1 MREPARAV
9 LSVQPDILRGSALL
23 LSLFSYP
30 WIPTVT
36 ATMNTI
42 NSTAVANLRNIAII
56 AHVDHGKTTLVD
68 GLLKQSNIFRDPD
81 AAGVLIMDAN
91 DLERE
96 RGITILSKN
105 TAITYHG
112 VKINIID
119 TPGHADFGGEVER
132 VLNMADGCLLLV
144 DAVEGP
150 MPQTRTVLQR
160 ALAMHLRPIVV
171 INKVDR
177 PASRPDEVLAL
188 TQDLFLDLAS
198 DAEQLDFPVV
208 YTIARDGRAGR
219 SPDGLAPD
227 LRPLLEAILEEIPA
241 PHVDLEAPFQM
252 LVASLDY
259 DPHRGR
265 IAIGRVHRGTVQSG
279 QTLVHLSPG
288 QEASRQRISSL
299 TTFDG
304 LGRREVESA
313 IAGDIVAI
321 TGFSDAKIG
330 ATLADPA
337 ALEPLEAIEVEEPTL
352 KLTFGVNTSPF
363 AGRDAKFSTSR
374 QLRERLFRELETNLS
389 LRVEGTEQADVF
401 SVSGRGEL
409 HLSILIE
416 TMRREGYEFQVSRP
430 EVITK
435 EIEGRKLE
443 PIEHLVI
450 DTTEP
455 FVGVVTDLVGGR
467 KARMLDMV
475 NDGRGS
481 VRVEFAIPTRGL
493 IGLRNA
499 FLTATKGNGV
509 MSSRLIGYEP
519 WMGPIAT
526 NRTGALVASE
536 AGQALSHG
544 ISNAQERGITFVEP
558 GQDIYTGMIV
568 GQQPR
573 QGDLVVNIC
582 RAKKLTNMRASNS
595 EISIRLVPPVI
606 FSLEQALDFLADD
619 ELLEVTPKAFRLRK
633 RLLDE
638 NERAKERKRTSMA
651 GNV

>member
-1 MREPARAV
+1 MTTT
-9 LSVQPDILRGSALL
+9 S
-23 LSLFSYP
+23 
-30 WIPTVT
+30 
-36 ATMNTI
+36 
-42 NSTAVANLRNIAII
+42 VANLRNIAII

-81 AAGVLIMDAN
+81 AAGTLIMDAN

-96 RGITILSKN
+96 RGITILAKN
-105 TAITYHG
+105 TAITYRG

-171 INKVDR
+171 VNKIDR
-177 PASRPDEVLAL
+177 PASRPEEVLSL

-198 DAEQLDFPVV
+198 DADQLDFPVI
-208 YTIARDGRAGR
+208 YTIAREGRAGR
-219 SPDGLAPD
+219 SPEGLEQD
-227 LRPLLEAILEEIPA
+227 LRPLLDAILKEIPA
-241 PHVDLEAPFQM
+241 PSVDLDAPMQM

-259 DPHRGR
+259 DTHRGR
-265 IAIGRVHRGTVQSG
+265 IAIGRIHRGKVEAG
-279 QTLVHLSPG
+279 QTLLHV
-288 QEASRQRISSL
+288 EANGEQIRQRITSL
-299 TTFDG
+299 TTYDG

-313 IAGDIVAI
+313 VAGDIVAI
-321 TGFSDAKIG
+321 TGFPDAKIG
-330 ATLADPA
+330 ATLTDPA
-337 ALEPLEAIEVEEPTL
+337 APEALDAIEIEEPTL

-363 AGRDAKFSTSR
+363 SGRDAKFSTSR

-389 LRVEGTEQADVF
+389 LRVEPTDQADVF

-435 EIEGRKLE
+435 EIEGRRME
-443 PIEHLVI
+443 PVEHLVI
-450 DTTEP
+450 DTTEQ
-455 FVGVVTDLVGGR
+455 FVGVVTELVSGR
-467 KARMLDMV
+467 KAQMKDMV
-475 NDGRGS
+475 NDGRGN
-481 VRVEFAIPTRGL
+481 VRVEFTIPTRGL

-499 FLTATKGNGV
+499 FLTTTKGNGV
-509 MSSRLIGYEP
+509 MGSRLIGYEP
-519 WMGPIAT
+519 WMGPIAST
-526 NRTGALVASE
+526 RTGALVASE
-536 AGQALSHG
+536 SGVALSHG
-544 ISNAQERGITFVEP
+544 LANAQERGITFVEP
-558 GQDIYTGMIV
+558 QTDVYEGMVV

-573 QGDLVVNIC
+573 QGDLAVNVC

-595 EISIRLVPPVI
+595 EIAIKLTPPLVL
-606 FSLEQALDFLADD
+606 SLEQALDFLQDD

-633 RLLDE
+633 RLLSADD
-638 NERAKERKRTSMA
+638 RAKERKRASMA
-651 GNV
+651 S